1 MSLGETMPHTVC
13 PICQKPSAPRAEN
26 AAYPFC
32 SRRCRAVDLGR
43 LLGEEYRVPERQAD
57 EREDELPP
65 EHPERGSD
73 A

>member
-1 MSLGETMPHTVC
+1 MPHSAC
-13 PICQKPSAPRAEN
+13 PICQKPVAPRAEN
-26 AAYPFC
+26 PAYPFC

-43 LLGEEYRVPERQAD
+43 WLGEEYRLPERQSD